1 MGSTF
6 NTFKCKELVTKVL
19 SITRSNISKRREH
32 PVVVLYIILVPHGA
46 KVVLLVVHVYDL
58 EDSLHRGLALDG
70 LLLLLLADAPR
81 QVGSV

>member
-6 NTFKCKELVTKVL
+6 NTFKCKESETKVL
-19 SITRSNISKRREH
+19 TRSNISNRREH
-32 PVVVLYIILVPHGA
+32 PVVVLFIVLVPDGA
-46 KVVLLVVHVYDL
+46 KVGLLVVHVYDL

-70 LLLLLLADAPR
+70 LLLLLLADTPR